1 MYTNILKF
9 AFSGRIYPMVRGN
22 PATGWG
28 NSGRLGDATSLN
40 TTSNLSLRKLGNE
53 MLAPTK
59 YCENWVGLGPAFVK
73 KMQREFLPPLDFRPM
88 HFH

>member
-28 NSGRLGDATSLN
+28 NSGRIGDATSLN
-40 TTSNLSLRKLGNE
+40 TTSNLSLRKLSND
-53 MLAPTK
+53 MLAATE
-59 YCENWVGLGPAFVK
+59 YCEQIGKFRSSICKKCEVK
-73 KMQREFLPPLDFRPM
+73 S
-88 HFH
+88 